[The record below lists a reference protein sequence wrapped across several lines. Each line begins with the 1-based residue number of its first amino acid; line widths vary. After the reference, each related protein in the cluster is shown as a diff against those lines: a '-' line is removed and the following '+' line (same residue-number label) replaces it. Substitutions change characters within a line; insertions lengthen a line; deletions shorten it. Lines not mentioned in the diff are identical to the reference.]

1 MPVPLSWVPIVA
13 KTTWARFE
21 DDREKEAE
29 SSEEEAASLVQEAA
43 GSLDDRG
50 ASCHHH
56 AAGAWESEEGCR
68 LFMLMLQVSSGT
80 AVNLVPGESL
90 FLYARARNS
99 D

>member
-43 GSLDDRG
+43 GSLGEGELHAIIMLQGLGRVRR
-50 ASCHHH
+50 
-56 AAGAWESEEGCR
+56 AAG
-68 LFMLMLQVSSGT
+68 SSC
-80 AVNLVPGESL
+80 
-90 FLYARARNS
+90 
-99 D
+99 